1 VKERSA
7 GGCILRKRS
16 EGMCP
21 EEEERTEGSVGE
33 DGGGVETRRVLE
45 GVEE

>member
-1 VKERSA
+1 VRERSA

-21 EEEERTEGSVGE
+21 EEEERT
-33 DGGGVETRRVLE
+33 
-45 GVEE
+45 